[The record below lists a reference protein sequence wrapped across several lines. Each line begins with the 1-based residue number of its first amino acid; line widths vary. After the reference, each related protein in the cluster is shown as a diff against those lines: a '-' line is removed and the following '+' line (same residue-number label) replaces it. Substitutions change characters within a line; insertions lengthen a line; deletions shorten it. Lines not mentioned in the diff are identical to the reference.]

1 MVFFLLFNAVWL
13 GIHVYLGWCLL
24 KPLARKKRWWRST
37 LGLLVASY
45 LIVPITLFGR
55 MVFYNPA
62 LFDALAWLAYLDMGF
77 ILVLFPL
84 RLMLDAILLTG
95 RIFTKLL
102 HSFQRKT
109 VHADTPNTE
118 RRTLIANTLNLGLV
132 GLSGVM
138 TTAGFYE
145 ARQIPRVTNISI
157 PISGLPDGLQNF
169 RITQLS
175 DIHLGPTIKG
185 DYLQAIVD
193 RCNRLDTDMVVITG
207 DLIDGF
213 TNTLADDV
221 TSLQQLRS
229 RYGTFFVTGNH
240 EYYWGAQDW
249 VEYLK
254 VLDINVL
261 INEHHMIRHNET
273 RLLLAGVTDY
283 HAHRYVP
290 GHASDPQKAR
300 AHTGNADM
308 SILLAHQPK
317 SAFAGAAAGYDL
329 QLSGHVHGGQFFP
342 WNFMIKLVQPF
353 NNGLHR
359 VEDRMWLYVSAGSG
373 YWGPPQ
379 RLGVPP
385 EITQLKLVSA

>member
-13 GIHVYLGWCLL
+13 GIHVYLGWRLL
-24 KPLARKKRWWRST
+24 KPLTTKNHWRHIIQ
-37 LGLLVASY
+37 GFLVFSW
-45 LIVPITLFGR
+45 LITPVTLFGR
-55 MVFYNPA
+55 MVIYNPA

-84 RLMLDAILLTG
+84 RLMLDALLVAG
-95 RIFTKLL
+95 RIFTKLQHGL
-102 HSFQRKT
+102 QRKPA
-109 VHADTPNTE
+109 HADTPNAD
-118 RRTLIANTLNLGLV
+118 RRTLLANTFNLGLV
-132 GLSGVM
+132 GVSGAM

-145 ARQIPRVTNISI
+145 ARRIPLVKNISI
-157 PISGLPDGLQNF
+157 PISNLPDGLKNF

-185 DYLQAIVD
+185 DYLQAVVD
-193 RCNRLDTDMVVITG
+193 ACNRLDSDMVVITG
-207 DLIDGF
+207 DLVDGF
-213 TNTLADDV
+213 TNMLADEV
-221 TSLQQLRS
+221 TPLQQLRS

-240 EYYWGAQDW
+240 EYYWGAPDW
-249 VEYLK
+249 IDFLK
-254 VLDINVL
+254 VLNIHVL
-261 INEHHMIRHNET
+261 INEHHLVRHNEA

-300 AHTGNADM
+300 VHAGRADV

-379 RLGVPP
+379 RLGVPS
-385 EITQLKLVSA
+385 EITRIKLVSA